1 MGITVNYI
9 DHVFPHI
16 HTEMKN
22 ARPILE
28 KYGSSVRDIIDLCG
42 GIPMSHISNIHVT
55 IRATYSTALCAQVV
69 TDQYEVARNMDFEIG
84 RIDNNYMYV
93 QEKGQGIGTSL
104 FLTQIRTARK
114 FNFKKIQVTAMGP
127 EDGLD
132 WQGYYF
138 WANLGFENTDI
149 AEYKAWAA
157 EMGRKEPTLS
167 ELVQTKFGREL
178 WKNTGFTWI
187 GNFHLAIDHP
197 CSDYLRKYLL
207 RKKLSIDWE
216 N

>member
-1 MGITVNYI
+1 VNFI

-16 HTEMKN
+16 HIETKN
-22 ARPILE
+22 AQPVLE
-28 KYGSSVRDIIDLCG
+28 RHGCSLRDAIDLCG
-42 GIPMSHISNIHVT
+42 GIPTSYITNIRVKIHS
-55 IRATYSTALCAQVV
+55 TYSTALCVQVV

-93 QEKGQGIGTSL
+93 EQKGQGIGTSL

-114 FNFKKIQVTAMGP
+114 FNFKKIHVTAMGP

-132 WQGYYF
+132 WRGYYF

-149 AEYKAWAA
+149 KEYKAWAA
-157 EMGRKEPTLS
+157 EMDRKEPTLS
-167 ELVQTKFGREL
+167 ELVQTKAGREL

-187 GNFHLAIDHP
+187 GNFHLAKDHP
-197 CSDYLRKYLL
+197 CSDYLQKYLK
-207 RKKLSIDWE
+207 RKNLNFDLE